1 MTELANWQWV
11 VQKNLTNHND
21 FYSLRDACQKLQIP
35 FFGIDIIPFSH
46 ELPYFNRTI
55 KSIFYGSTT
64 FTQLAYS
71 NSELKDGV
79 FFDPATFSIEL
90 YIKEWGE
97 HMLNY
102 NAVVTTFE
110 GLMQADYETS
120 RLIFI
125 RPDDD
130 GKSFVGEVLKYGEF
144 YEWFEKLKM
153 VGNSSISGKSKI
165 IVGEPFNIGREWRL
179 WCVDKKV
186 IAASQYRNNFKLEK
200 VRGCPGEVITFAE
213 ARCHQFTRHDI
224 FVMDVCETGGE
235 LYIVECN
242 CMNAAG
248 FYNADIEAIVYHV
261 SDHVFS

>member
-1 MTELANWQWV
+1 MSYKNLQWV

-21 FYSLRDACQKLQIP
+21 FSALRDACQKLQIA
-35 FFGIDIIPFSH
+35 FVGIDVIPFSH
-46 ELPYFNRTI
+46 ELPDFDRKS

-71 NSELKDGV
+71 NSLLKEGV
-79 FFDPATFSIEL
+79 FFDPITFSIER

-97 HMLNY
+97 HMLNHG
-102 NAVVTTFE
+102 AVVTTFE
-110 GLMQADYETS
+110 ELMQADYDGNK
-120 RLIFI
+120 LLFI

-130 GKSFVGEVLKYGEF
+130 GKSFAGEVLQFGGYR
-144 YEWFEKLKM
+144 EWFERLKM
-153 VGNSSISGKSKI
+153 IENTGISGGSRI

-179 WCVDKKV
+179 WCVEKKV

-200 VRGCPGEVITFAE
+200 LQGCPNDVAAFAE
-213 ARCHQFTRHDI
+213 ARCLEFTPHDI

-248 FYNADIEAIVYHV
+248 FYNANIEAIVSNITYNALL
-261 SDHVFS
+261 